1 MVVLKHP
8 RLRRRGH
15 RWTHAEQPVAA
26 VQLRASETQ
35 TKPRSGHSSEATP
48 PFPGPKF
55 TGYEKWWDNR
65 VEAPAPGP
73 CADDGMN
80 GERRLHVARPRS
92 SARGLV
98 TKDVA
103 AGRRSGFTTS
113 RRRCG
118 PRSCPCTLVLRVV
131 SKTYV
136 NRESLDDDRSGNVIE
151 CLVVEPFFYFV
162 GRLSKHT
169 LRAGHCSCEPTARRG
184 PLARLLLLG
193 VCWPRRY
200 GAIRNRRGIA
210 SGGWQEESP
219 HLRLVL
225 SLPPCYRVSSTMP
238 SSWMPRPSR
247 LWEALFLPPR
257 HRASSAKP
265 PRRLSRAS

>member
-1 MVVLKHP
+1 MVGLPMVVLKHP

-55 TGYEKWWDNR
+55 TGYEKWWGNR

-118 PRSCPCTLVLRVV
+118 PRWRPPPPGARASTPAD
-131 SKTYV
+131 S
-136 NRESLDDDRSGNVIE
+136 RSPSG
-151 CLVVEPFFYFV
+151 V
-162 GRLSKHT
+162 G
-169 LRAGHCSCEPTARRG
+169 ACERSATFRSALASAARSHR
-184 PLARLLLLG
+184 
-193 VCWPRRY
+193 C
-200 GAIRNRRGIA
+200 
-210 SGGWQEESP
+210 
-219 HLRLVL
+219 
-225 SLPPCYRVSSTMP
+225 
-238 SSWMPRPSR
+238 PRPTGPSVGDGG
-247 LWEALFLPPR
+247 
-257 HRASSAKP
+257 ASEMQVAG
-265 PRRLSRAS
+265 LHF